1 MMISIVIG
9 SVLVRGEFHFIN
21 IILLARFLGQRA
33 QYKVTPANNKEDN
46 ITHHFL
52 LGNLMVLDMCAHGPW
67 AGNDGGRDMTKYFE
81 GGGALY
87 GGEIIRRATDMGQGD
102 TRAPVIVTRPND
114 VSSDTGKL
122 NFVNKSRP

>member
-1 MMISIVIG
+1 MRATRHLCDEGLELGIMMISIVIG

-67 AGNDGGRDMTKYFE
+67 TW
-81 GGGALY
+81 
-87 GGEIIRRATDMGQGD
+87 
-102 TRAPVIVTRPND
+102 
-114 VSSDTGKL
+114 
-122 NFVNKSRP
+122 